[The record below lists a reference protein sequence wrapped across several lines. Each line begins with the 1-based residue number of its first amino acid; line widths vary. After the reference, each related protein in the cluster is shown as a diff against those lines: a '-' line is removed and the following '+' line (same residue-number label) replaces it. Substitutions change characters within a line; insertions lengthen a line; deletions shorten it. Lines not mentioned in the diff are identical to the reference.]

1 MPAKKCTQ
9 FIPIMNSKRCGK
21 PFRRFQDSLH
31 AIVQELDD
39 RDSQPASVPYTP
51 IWPGNLGKPAVPLPS
66 HQIEARV
73 AKDTNQ
79 HIFSAQMSLAEIIEE
94 LPKLTPEERRT
105 IYQQIER
112 LDGEPN
118 FEPTPEMLG
127 AIEEGTRS
135 AQTERMYTAE
145 EIKDRV
151 HRWAN
156 SSFD

>member
-1 MPAKKCTQ
+1 LESLGGAVAKSST
-9 FIPIMNSKRCGK
+9 RGA
-21 PFRRFQDSLH
+21 R
-31 AIVQELDD
+31 
-39 RDSQPASVPYTP
+39 SQRH
-51 IWPGNLGKPAVPLPS
+51 KPAYI
-66 HQIEARV
+66 QC
-73 AKDTNQ
+73 T
-79 HIFSAQMSLAEIIEE
+79 MSLAEIIEE

-156 SSFD
+156 SSSD

>member
-1 MPAKKCTQ
+1 MLALGALESTDGAVAKSS
-9 FIPIMNSKRCGK
+9 NRG
-21 PFRRFQDSLH
+21 
-31 AIVQELDD
+31 V
-39 RDSQPASVPYTP
+39 
-51 IWPGNLGKPAVPLPS
+51 
-66 HQIEARV
+66 RV
-73 AKDTNQ
+73 AKGTNQ
-79 HIFSAQMSLAEIIEE
+79 HIFSAHMSLAEIIEE
-94 LPKLTPEERRT
+94 LSKLTPEERRT

-118 FEPTPEMLG
+118 FEPTPEMLA

-151 HRWAN
+151 HRWAI

>member
-1 MPAKKCTQ
+1 MIVTHNQRARYTPALA
-9 FIPIMNSKRCGK
+9 GK
-21 PFRRFQDSLH
+21 PWK
-31 AIVQELDD
+31 V
-39 RDSQPASVPYTP
+39 
-51 IWPGNLGKPAVPLPS
+51 PAVPLPS

-94 LPKLTPEERRT
+94 LPKLTPEERQT

-156 SSFD
+156 SRVYMFHADCTNSRQSNECH